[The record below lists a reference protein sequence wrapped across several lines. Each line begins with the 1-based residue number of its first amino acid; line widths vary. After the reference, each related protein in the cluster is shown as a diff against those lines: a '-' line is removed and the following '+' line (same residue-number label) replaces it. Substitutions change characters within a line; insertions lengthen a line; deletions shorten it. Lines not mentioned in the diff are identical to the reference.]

1 MTSLSATS
9 TAVALTWSVP
19 ADNGAAISD
28 YVIQYRRSDVAG
40 WTTLSDGVSDT
51 SSASVTGLNS
61 ATGYLFQ
68 VAATNSVGT
77 GAYSSLTSACTQTCT
92 RDAEYTTNA
101 GSGANAVISAMVVQS
116 DGDILYGGNFTTWNG
131 ATANRVV
138 RLNSN
143 GTTDTDFLTN
153 LGSGAN
159 NYTNDFAIQS
169 DGKIVVGGSFTSWN
183 GVTTNRVVR
192 LNADG
197 TKDTTFATNI
207 GTAANGTVAE
217 VEFQSDGKIVLG
229 GNFPTWNGVTVN
241 RIVRLNSDGTRD
253 TAFTTATGSAVAT
266 GSVSGLLL
274 QSDGKIL
281 VSGSFATW
289 KGNTVGGIVRLN
301 SDGTQETAF
310 TTNNGTGAD
319 SGGTNAIRSLAI
331 DANGKI
337 LIGGQFNLWNSVAA
351 KNFTRLNADGSL
363 DTAFNTNVGTGP
375 AGGVN
380 EIVVQSSGKVVVAG
394 MFTFWNSSSV
404 GFRARLTDTGTLDT
418 TLLTMGVNNVFAS
431 IWVAKIDGSGKII
444 FGGDMTHYGSGS
456 VSGIPIG
463 YHFRSN

>member
-1 MTSLSATS
+1 M
-9 TAVALTWSVP
+9 
-19 ADNGAAISD
+19 
-28 YVIQYRRSDVAG
+28 AG

-68 VAATNSVGT
+68 VAATNSAGT

-101 GSGANAVISAMVVQS
+101 GSGANAVISAMAVQS

-159 NYTNDFAIQS
+159 LYVNELAIQT
-169 DGKIVVGGSFTSWN
+169 DGKIVVSGSFTSWN

-207 GTAANGTVAE
+207 GTAASGSVGE

-229 GNFPTWNGVTVN
+229 GDFATWNGVTVN

-266 GSVSGLLL
+266 ASVRGLLL

-281 VSGSFATW
+281 VSGNFTTW

-301 SDGTQETAF
+301 SDGTQETSF
-310 TTNNGTGAD
+310 TTNNGTGANV
-319 SGGTNAIRSLAI
+319 GGASSIRSLAV

-337 LIGGQFNLWNSVAA
+337 LIGGQFSLWNGASVV
-351 KNFTRLNADGSL
+351 NFTRLNADGSL
-363 DTAFNTNVGTGP
+363 DTTFNTNVGTGP
-375 AGGVN
+375 SGGVN
-380 EIVVQSSGKVVVAG
+380 EIVVQSSGKVVVVG
-394 MFTFWNSSSV
+394 GFTLWNGTSV
-404 GFRARLTDTGTLDT
+404 GFRARLTDTGTRDATFLT
-418 TLLTMGVNNVFAS
+418 TGVNNIFS
-431 IWVAKIDGSGKII
+431 TIWAAAIDGNGKMI
-444 FGGDMTHYGSGS
+444 FTGDMTHYGSATAI
-456 VSGIPIG
+456 GIPIG